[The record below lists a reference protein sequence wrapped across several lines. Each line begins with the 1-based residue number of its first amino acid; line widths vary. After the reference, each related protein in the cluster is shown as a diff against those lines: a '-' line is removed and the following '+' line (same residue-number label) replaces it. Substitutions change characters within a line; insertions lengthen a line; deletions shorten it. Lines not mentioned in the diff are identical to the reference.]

1 MIKIKFYTFYF
12 CLLSVFF
19 GSILDHQ
26 PTSTIESN
34 RSLDLEIF
42 SDFSKDDIVKS
53 EIYFKTDN
61 QIAYIKENLIRS
73 SDSYFNFSLSPDL
86 ILGEY
91 ISYYFVF
98 QLSNDEYITL
108 PPINPHE
115 NPYSVKVVHNDFND
129 DITNSEQDYIK
140 ADYEIIAPLNNQ
152 KLFKDDII
160 VSLSY
165 FKIKNLRLDK
175 IKVFINNI
183 DNTSFATIR
192 KSNLFMIPRGL
203 SEGKHEIRVEL
214 ENINGAKYKPI
225 IWNFYVYDKSMI
237 PNFEINGRFWNNYIS
252 NEIDDE
258 TSYNNTSNLN
268 FTINSDMFKISTKL
282 KKSSLESDLYQPYD
296 RYYMKLDFNDNFN
309 LEYGDFYPMLNDFL
323 LNGKRVRGTGL
334 NLNMK
339 WFQLNILNGDFE
351 RAIQG
356 DPFNN
361 ALVISDYYPCTLDE
375 VEGDCL
381 FDYAFDISRNNYV
394 FQKEV
399 KGLSFNLGKITNGF
413 NWGLNLLKVKDN
425 VNSVQSTFDTALI
438 EIPYNMEPFSEYNSS
453 ECLDVNEDNE
463 CTEEDL
469 LIENGEVFI
478 NNNPAAASTTYPCT
492 ADYLEEPIEEVVN
505 YGKVVCTEDMQPHCS
520 LNQEYNHIKNVWKV
534 AVLDENLESFI
545 SSCPFVDE
553 IDNSVL
559 DVNLNRLDNNWI
571 GDKPTDNVTIASDFS
586 YKTLNNK
593 FAFNSSIAMSLNNY
607 NIWEPVM
614 TLDDLDILNDNNQDC
629 FYERTYDYDNV
640 DSPEV
645 DYWQN
650 CEAFDSNGV
659 DVTDQLIIDNP
670 GLYLYDIPEDYHP
683 ENLEEYY
690 HWNFNSVPLIPFYSL
705 INATSDEC
713 NIGVCGTYE
722 VNGVVKY
729 LTEDECLDE
738 SDDIANFEDQES
750 CEFFGALWV
759 NGTCFTNWEWVAF
772 DTKETCEA
780 SGGNWDNNL
789 SSTDILNEIL
799 DSPSIAYNLDVSF
812 KVKNHHFQYG
822 IKKVGSEFSSSG
834 NPYIQKDIMEQ
845 YFSDKV
851 RLLDN
856 KMYLSFKMK
865 KIKNGILDGSESF
878 KTNKYDLNVNYYSG
892 INLPSLSLSI
902 GSHNRKGGAG
912 SMTWL
917 EFIDSC
923 SDDGDGVIS
932 KISNESSEVQ
942 CYNDWIIYDINFS
955 DSIDENEYPMF
966 INTRVDT
973 KTDNYNIGYS
983 QDLKFNRKQSVS
995 INYYHS
1001 TKQDLI
1007 YETMLAENDFY
1018 VSPRSLNSS
1027 FNASVTTY
1035 YNYQFNSKFYFSNSK
1050 YNFAQ
1055 QESEYYQDQK
1065 IDRIGLGFNYQ
1076 YNNFLDN
1083 AGADITYSKAYGTSD
1098 YNQLGIKMHA
1108 KFVFNEVLNLNINYR
1123 YHKKSQSS
1131 EKFYNNIFKLN
1142 LFYKF

>member
-1 MIKIKFYTFYF
+1 MIKIKFYTFYV

-381 FDYAFDISRNNYV
+381 FDYAFDISRNNYA

-399 KGLSFNLGKITNGF
+399 KGLSFNLGKRTNGF

-469 LIENGEVFI
+469 LIENG
-478 NNNPAAASTTYPCT
+478 C
-492 ADYLEEPIEEVVN
+492 
-505 YGKVVCTEDMQPHCS
+505 
-520 LNQEYNHIKNVWKV
+520 
-534 AVLDENLESFI
+534 
-545 SSCPFVDE
+545 
-553 IDNSVL
+553 
-559 DVNLNRLDNNWI
+559 
-571 GDKPTDNVTIASDFS
+571 
-586 YKTLNNK
+586 
-593 FAFNSSIAMSLNNY
+593 
-607 NIWEPVM
+607 
-614 TLDDLDILNDNNQDC
+614 
-629 FYERTYDYDNV
+629 
-640 DSPEV
+640 
-645 DYWQN
+645 
-650 CEAFDSNGV
+650 
-659 DVTDQLIIDNP
+659 
-670 GLYLYDIPEDYHP
+670 
-683 ENLEEYY
+683 
-690 HWNFNSVPLIPFYSL
+690 
-705 INATSDEC
+705 
-713 NIGVCGTYE
+713 
-722 VNGVVKY
+722 
-729 LTEDECLDE
+729 
-738 SDDIANFEDQES
+738 
-750 CEFFGALWV
+750 
-759 NGTCFTNWEWVAF
+759 
-772 DTKETCEA
+772 
-780 SGGNWDNNL
+780 
-789 SSTDILNEIL
+789 
-799 DSPSIAYNLDVSF
+799 
-812 KVKNHHFQYG
+812 
-822 IKKVGSEFSSSG
+822 
-834 NPYIQKDIMEQ
+834 
-845 YFSDKV
+845 
-851 RLLDN
+851 
-856 KMYLSFKMK
+856 
-865 KIKNGILDGSESF
+865 
-878 KTNKYDLNVNYYSG
+878 
-892 INLPSLSLSI
+892 
-902 GSHNRKGGAG
+902 
-912 SMTWL
+912 
-917 EFIDSC
+917 
-923 SDDGDGVIS
+923 
-932 KISNESSEVQ
+932 
-942 CYNDWIIYDINFS
+942 
-955 DSIDENEYPMF
+955 
-966 INTRVDT
+966 
-973 KTDNYNIGYS
+973 
-983 QDLKFNRKQSVS
+983 
-995 INYYHS
+995 
-1001 TKQDLI
+1001 
-1007 YETMLAENDFY
+1007 
-1018 VSPRSLNSS
+1018 
-1027 FNASVTTY
+1027 
-1035 YNYQFNSKFYFSNSK
+1035 
-1050 YNFAQ
+1050 
-1055 QESEYYQDQK
+1055 
-1065 IDRIGLGFNYQ
+1065 
-1076 YNNFLDN
+1076 
-1083 AGADITYSKAYGTSD
+1083 
-1098 YNQLGIKMHA
+1098 
-1108 KFVFNEVLNLNINYR
+1108 
-1123 YHKKSQSS
+1123 
-1131 EKFYNNIFKLN
+1131 
-1142 LFYKF
+1142 